1 MSRKKNSK
9 KSLGQ
14 NTELRILSIRINSDK
29 IEKEI
34 KNTLYTYRHFENIL
48 LLLIKENYEKYLQG
62 LDTENDF
69 KHFIN
74 KQILRNA
81 LLGYY
86 RVVAF

>member
-34 KNTLYTYRHFENIL
+34 KNALYTYRHFENIL
-48 LLLIKENYEKYLQG
+48 LLLIKENYEKYSQG
-62 LDTENDF
+62 LDINNDF
-69 KHFIN
+69 KHFTN
-74 KQILRNA
+74 KQTLRNA
-81 LLGYY
+81 LLDYY
-86 RVVAF
+86 RVVVF